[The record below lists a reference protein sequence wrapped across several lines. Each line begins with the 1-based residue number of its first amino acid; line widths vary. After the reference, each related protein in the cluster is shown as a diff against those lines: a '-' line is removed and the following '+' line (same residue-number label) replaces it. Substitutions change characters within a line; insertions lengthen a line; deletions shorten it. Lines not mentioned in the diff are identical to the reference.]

1 MKLWVAED
9 VLSDHTSEITII
21 YAKSE
26 EEAIDVL
33 FRDSPFNAWVLYNY
47 PECDCHRFEK
57 QSWSETLS
65 KYHRPDRLPKE
76 FKEIKHASAIS
87 LSGGG

>member
-9 VLSDHTSEITII
+9 VLSDYTSGIAII

-33 FRDSPFNAWVLYNY
+33 FRDSPFNAWVLYNS
-47 PECDCHRFEK
+47 PRCNCHQFEK
-57 QSWSETLS
+57 QDWTDTFF
-65 KYHRPDRLPKE
+65 KYHKPDRLPNE
-76 FKEIKHASAIS
+76 FKEIKHASAIT